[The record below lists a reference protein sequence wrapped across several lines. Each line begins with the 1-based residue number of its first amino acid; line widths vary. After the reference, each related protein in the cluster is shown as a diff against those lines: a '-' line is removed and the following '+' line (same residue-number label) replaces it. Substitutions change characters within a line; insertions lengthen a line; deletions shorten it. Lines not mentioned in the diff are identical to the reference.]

1 MKRKYFNSY
10 DFYNMENDE
19 EITILKNFKP
29 IKGNIKDACG
39 PYAVLMCLNYLGD
52 YTYKIEEIYRLVKCE
67 VKNGTKLNNIITF
80 LRNNDYKILTNLDM
94 YKNKDGKIFPDFSSF
109 RDFIL
114 YNLNQNNPII
124 VESVY
129 FGGHYQVIIGY
140 DKRSNKDNEDILILA
155 DSLDICDEVEDGY
168 VFINALLF
176 YNMWFDDG
184 YLLKEERMEPFI
196 VIMGKK

>member
-1 MKRKYFNSY
+1 MKRKYYYSY
-10 DFYNMENDE
+10 DFYNMKSDE
-19 EITILKNFKP
+19 ELTILEHFKP
-29 IKGNIKDACG
+29 IKESIKDACG

-52 YTYKIEEIYRLVKCE
+52 FTYNIEDIYTLVNCE
-67 VKNGTKLNNIITF
+67 VKNGTKLNNIVKF
-80 LRNNDYKILTNLDM
+80 LKENDYDILSSLDF
-94 YKNKDGKIFPDFSSF
+94 YKNKDGKVFSNFFSF
-109 RDFIL
+109 RDFLI
-114 YNLNQNNPII
+114 YNLKKGYPII

-140 DKRSNKDNEDILILA
+140 DKRSEKYNEDMLILA

-184 YLLKEERMEPFI
+184 YLLKEERIEPFI
-196 VIMGKK
+196 VIKGKK